1 MAYQSRVRS
10 PGSSGRGRG
19 VPRRKKAKA
28 RAKRQKHRS
37 SGSHIWDENRVPTS
51 EEVVDRTLNRL
62 RNLGSQRFAVSPF
75 SEYFGRWLGNLRD
88 VLSEFESSQTISADD
103 QFLKER
109 SQILSDVE
117 LPFEEIRRNEAS
129 REEAVKSLSDNRILL
144 ERIEEENA
152 SRTREMERL
161 KDGEIKRLSSNI
173 DGLREEVNRIARMK
187 TGIFRGIS
195 EKARAQ
201 KEAEATER
209 LNSGERELALAVQH
223 FAAEQERVRE
233 EYERRKRPVIE
244 QIQDL
249 QKEIEKQEID
259 GSVEARRAACE
270 ALVNAVNALLQRK
283 EFSLQQTP

>member
-28 RAKRQKHRS
+28 KVKRQKHRS
-37 SGSHIWDENRVPTS
+37 GGSYIPDENHVPTS
-51 EEVVDRTLNRL
+51 EEVADRTLNRL

-117 LPFEEIRRNEAS
+117 LPFQEMRHNEAS
-129 REEAVKSLSDNRILL
+129 REEAVKSLSHNRILL

-152 SRTREMERL
+152 SRTREMEGL

-270 ALVNAVNALLQRK
+270 ALVNAVNALFQRK
-283 EFSLQQTP
+283 DSSPH